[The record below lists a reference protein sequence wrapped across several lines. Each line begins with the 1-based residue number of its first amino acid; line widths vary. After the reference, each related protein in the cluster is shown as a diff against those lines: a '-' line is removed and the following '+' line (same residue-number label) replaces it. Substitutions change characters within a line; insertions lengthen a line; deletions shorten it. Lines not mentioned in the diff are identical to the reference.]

1 MPGILSRLT
10 GIRRPLSIADNHRL
24 AGHALELLREG
35 KTPNEVKVALQASH
49 ASAADAGRITIQA
62 VATYET
68 NLVRSISLPIS
79 ASSDLNY
86 YFLLGVTP
94 RATTERIH
102 RAYRRK
108 AKDVHPD
115 RHDSEFTREYWSRLM
130 ALITDA
136 HEVLSDPQRRRVYD
150 VIWRDR
156 SKQVAAEFR
165 RQGEMRGDKV
175 TRYLWSVAE
184 LSEIEDEIS
193 GLLDEIKTGIKS
205 GLPVTELGSRLLATI
220 EGYEVRIMEIR
231 TSTHGLAAPF
241 LHFGDSVRMV
251 MQRKERLVP
260 GLLQLG
266 GWLADAA
273 NFPAGETLQ
282 NKIVVAEQM
291 MEEVR
296 AAQHQFDIAALR

>member
-10 GIRRPLSIADNHRL
+10 GIRRPLSLAERHRL
-24 AGHALELLREG
+24 AGLALGLLRHGKAPTEVKAALEARG
-35 KTPNEVKVALQASH
+35 
-49 ASAADAGRITIQA
+49 ASAVEAGKLTVQG

-68 NLVRSISLPIS
+68 ELVRSVSLPVS
-79 ASSDLNY
+79 ATSDLNY

-94 RATTERIH
+94 KASTERIH

-130 ALITDA
+130 SLITDA
-136 HEVLSDPQRRRVYD
+136 HEVLSDPNQRRVYD

-165 RQGEMRGDKV
+165 RKGEMRGDKV

-193 GLLDEIKTGIKS
+193 RLLDEIKADIKQRRS
-205 GLPVTELGSRLLATI
+205 VSELGSRLLATVESY
-220 EGYEVRIMEIR
+220 EGRILEIR
-231 TSTHGLAAPF
+231 TDTHGLAAPF
-241 LHFGDSVRMV
+241 LHFGDTVRSVT
-251 MQRKERLVP
+251 QRKERLVP
-260 GLLQLG
+260 GLQQLG
-266 GWLADAA
+266 GWLADATNA
-273 NFPAGETLQ
+273 PTGERLQ
-282 NKIVVAEQM
+282 NQIVVAEQM
-291 MEEVR
+291 IEEVR

>member
-1 MPGILSRLT
+1 MPGILSRIT
-10 GIRRPLSIADNHRL
+10 GRRALSLADRHRMGGMAL
-24 AGHALELLREG
+24 QLFRQDKTPSEVKAALEAG
-35 KTPNEVKVALQASH
+35 G
-49 ASAADAGRITIQA
+49 ASAAEAGKLTMESL
-62 VATYET
+62 ATYEAE
-68 NLVRSISLPIS
+68 LVRTVNLPVS
-79 ASSDLNY
+79 AGSDLNY

-130 ALITDA
+130 ALISDA